1 MSSEKSKDK
10 KKDKLPPLQV
20 IRYNLFML
28 KKVARFTPQYILL
41 MVVVGIIGGI
51 SSSVATV
58 FTYALFNA
66 LDTPG
71 ITFGTIVLYLVLI
84 IGTNFALSIF
94 GAWYFQYYHSVMDRR
109 LQHKMH
115 EELFEQALK
124 MDLACYDDPAF
135 YNDYVWAM
143 DESKGRAEQVL
154 EDTERII
161 TYLITLSTLITLMM
175 QVDILVGGILLLGC
189 IINAVMWELEN
200 KIWFKRNEKIKPYGR
215 KRSYVNRI
223 YHLSDHAKELRVS
236 SAGDNLETMYS
247 DSIDKIIEEEI
258 KSGKKIYLIRTLDN
272 FVSIT
277 VRFLPVVLLL
287 AKLYDGT
294 AQLGG
299 FVASINIIWN
309 LNWSMYDLAKNILR
323 MQDNAQYIGKYLKFL
338 SYTPEITDG
347 PLTAEPLESIELR
360 GVSFAYSANTKNK
373 ENTDEEKEIKYSL
386 KDVNLKINQGEKVAI
401 VGYNGAGKTTLTK
414 LIMRLYDP
422 TEGEILYNGKPLTEY
437 KIPSLRSRIGTVFQ
451 DYKIFAANIAENVM
465 GGEVVEEGDRE
476 TVTDALTKA
485 TFSDKLSS
493 LEMGIDT
500 ELTKEFSEDGTE
512 LSGGEA
518 QKVAIA
524 RIFAR
529 PYELLIMD
537 EPSSALDP
545 IAEYKLNHTI
555 LEYTKDKTVI
565 FISHRLSTTR
575 MADRILMFDSGQLIE
590 DGSHEDL
597 MKKGGKYAEMFRL
610 QAEKYRM

>member
-1 MSSEKSKDK
+1 MSEKSKKDK
-10 KKDKLPPLQV
+10 KKDKLPPLQIV
-20 IRYNLFML
+20 KYNFFML
-28 KKVARFTPQYILL
+28 KKIAQFTPQYIFF
-41 MVVVGIIGGI
+41 MFVTGIIGGV
-51 SSSVATV
+51 SRSVSTV

-66 LDTPG
+66 LDRPG
-71 ITFGTIVLYLVLI
+71 VTFREIATYLVLI
-84 IGTNFALSIF
+84 ILTDVVLSIF
-94 GAWYFQYYHSVMDRR
+94 GAWYFQYYYPVMDRN

-115 EELFEQALK
+115 EELFGHALK
-124 MDLACYDDPAF
+124 MDLACYDDPKF

-143 DESKGRAEQVL
+143 DESKGRAVQVL
-154 EDTERII
+154 EDVGRII

-175 QVDILVGGILLLGC
+175 QVDIIVGAILLAGC
-189 IINAVMWELEN
+189 IINAVMWEINN
-200 KIWFKRNEKIKPYGR
+200 KIYFKKNEKLKPLRR
-215 KRSYVNRI
+215 KNSYVNRI
-223 YHLSDHAKELRVS
+223 FHLADHAKELRVS
-236 SAGDNLETMYS
+236 SAGDNLEEMYS
-247 DSIDKIIEEEI
+247 ENVKEIVREEI
-258 KSGKKIYLIRTLDN
+258 KSGKKVYLLRIIEN
-272 FVSIT
+272 FVSVT
-277 VRFLPVVLLL
+277 ARFLPVVLLL
-287 AKLYDGT
+287 VKFYDGS

-323 MQDNAQYIGKYLKFL
+323 MQDNAQYVGKYIKFL
-338 SYTPEITDG
+338 SYTPNITDG
-347 PLTAEPLESIELR
+347 PLAAGPLESIELR
-360 GVSFAYSANTKNK
+360 NVSFAYTSDT
-373 ENTDEEKEIKYSL
+373 ENAEKAEDEKEIKYSL
-386 KDVNLKINQGEKVAI
+386 KNVSFKIKQGEKVAI

-422 TEGEILYNGKPLTEY
+422 TEGQVFYNGKPMTEY
-437 KIPSLRSRIGTVFQ
+437 KIAALRERIGTVFQ
-451 DYKIFAANIAENVM
+451 DYKIFAASIAENVM
-465 GGEVVEEGDRE
+465 GGEVEENDRE
-476 TVTDALTKA
+476 AVTAALTKA

-493 LEMGIDT
+493 LPKGIDT
-500 ELTKEFSEDGTE
+500 QLTKEFSEDGTE

-555 LEYTKDKTVI
+555 LEYSEDKTVI

-575 MADRILMFDSGQLIE
+575 MADRILMFDDGRLIE

>member
-1 MSSEKSKDK
+1 MSKEKNKDK

-28 KKVARFTPQYILL
+28 KKIAQFTPQYIFF
-41 MVVVGIIGGI
+41 MFVVGIIGGI
-51 SSSVATV
+51 SSSVSTV

-71 ITFGTIVLYLVLI
+71 ITFGTTVLYLVLI
-84 IGTNFALSIF
+84 VGTNLTLSIF
-94 GAWYFQYYHSVMDRR
+94 GAWYFQYYHSIMDRK

-115 EELFEQALK
+115 EELFDQALK

-154 EDTERII
+154 EDTGRII

-200 KIWFKRNEKIKPYGR
+200 KIWFKRNEKIKPFGR
-215 KRSYVNRI
+215 KKSYVNRI

-247 DSIDKIIEEEI
+247 DSIDSIIEEEV
-258 KSGKKIYLIRTLDN
+258 KSGKRIYLLQALDN

-277 VRFLPVVLLL
+277 VRFLPVILLL
-287 AKLYDGT
+287 MKLYDGK

-338 SYTPEITDG
+338 SYTPKITDG

-360 GVSFAYSANTKNK
+360 NVSFAYSASTEKK
-373 ENTDEEKEIKYSL
+373 ESDDGEKEMKYSL
-386 KDVNLKINQGEKVAI
+386 SDVSLKIKQGEKVAI

-437 KIPSLRSRIGTVFQ
+437 EIPSLRSRIGTVFQ
-451 DYKIFAANIAENVM
+451 DYKIFAASIAENVM
-465 GGEVVEEGDRE
+465 GGEAEESDRE
-476 TVTDALTKA
+476 TVIDALTKA

-493 LEMGIDT
+493 LEKGIDT
-500 ELTKEFSEDGTE
+500 PLTKEFSEDGTE
-512 LSGGEA
+512 LSGGES

-555 LEYTKDKTVI
+555 LEYAKDKTVI

-575 MADRILMFDSGQLIE
+575 MADRILMFDSGRLIE
-590 DGSHEDL
+590 DGSHEEL

-610 QAEKYRM
+610 QAEKYKM

>member
-1 MSSEKSKDK
+1 MSEKSKKDR
-10 KKDKLPPLQV
+10 KKDKLPPLQIV
-20 IRYNLFML
+20 KYNFFML
-28 KKVARFTPQYILL
+28 KKIAQFTPQYIFF
-41 MVVVGIIGGI
+41 MFVTGIIGGV
-51 SSSVATV
+51 SRSVSTV

-66 LDTPG
+66 LDRPG
-71 ITFGTIVLYLVLI
+71 VTFREIATYLVLI
-84 IGTNFALSIF
+84 ILTDVVLSIF
-94 GAWYFQYYHSVMDRR
+94 GAWYFQYYYPVMDRN

-115 EELFEQALK
+115 EELFGHALK
-124 MDLACYDDPAF
+124 MDLACYDDPKF

-143 DESKGRAEQVL
+143 DESKGRAVQVL
-154 EDTERII
+154 EDVGRII

-175 QVDILVGGILLLGC
+175 QVDMIVGAILLAGC
-189 IINAVMWELEN
+189 IINAVMWEINN
-200 KIWFKRNEKIKPYGR
+200 KVYFKKNEKLKPLRR
-215 KRSYVNRI
+215 KNSYVNRI
-223 YHLSDHAKELRVS
+223 FHLADHAKELRVS
-236 SAGDNLETMYS
+236 SAGDNLEEMYS
-247 DSIDKIIEEEI
+247 ENVKEIVREEI
-258 KSGKKIYLIRTLDN
+258 KSGKKVYLLRIIEN
-272 FVSIT
+272 FVSVT
-277 VRFLPVVLLL
+277 ARFLPVVLLL
-287 AKLYDGT
+287 VKLYDGS

-323 MQDNAQYIGKYLKFL
+323 MQDNAQYVGKYIKFL
-338 SYTPEITDG
+338 SYTPNITDG
-347 PLTAEPLESIELR
+347 PLAADPLESIELR
-360 GVSFAYSANTKNK
+360 NVSFAYTSDT
-373 ENTDEEKEIKYSL
+373 ENAEKAEDEKEIKYSL
-386 KDVNLKINQGEKVAI
+386 KNVSFKIKQGEKVAI

-422 TEGEILYNGKPLTEY
+422 TEGQVFYNGKPMTEY
-437 KIPSLRSRIGTVFQ
+437 KIAALRERIGTVFQ
-451 DYKIFAANIAENVM
+451 DYKIFAASIAENVM
-465 GGEVVEEGDRE
+465 GGEVEENDRE
-476 TVTDALTKA
+476 AVTDALTKA

-493 LEMGIDT
+493 LPKGIDT
-500 ELTKEFSEDGTE
+500 QLTKEFSEDGTE

-555 LEYTKDKTVI
+555 LEYSEDKTVI

-575 MADRILMFDSGQLIE
+575 MADRILMFDDGRLIE
-590 DGSHEDL
+590 DGSHEEL
-597 MKKGGKYAEMFRL
+597 MKKDGKYAEMFRL

>member
-1 MSSEKSKDK
+1 MSEKSKKDK
-10 KKDKLPPLQV
+10 KKDKLPPLQIV
-20 IRYNLFML
+20 KYNFFML
-28 KKVARFTPQYILL
+28 KKIAQFTPQYIFF
-41 MVVVGIIGGI
+41 MFVTGIIGGV
-51 SSSVATV
+51 SRSVSTV

-66 LDTPG
+66 LDRPG
-71 ITFGTIVLYLVLI
+71 VTFREIATYLVLI
-84 IGTNFALSIF
+84 ILTDVVLSIF
-94 GAWYFQYYHSVMDRR
+94 GAWYFQYYYPVMDRN

-115 EELFEQALK
+115 EELFGHALK
-124 MDLACYDDPAF
+124 MDLACYDDPKF

-143 DESKGRAEQVL
+143 DESKGRAVQVL
-154 EDTERII
+154 EDVGRII

-175 QVDILVGGILLLGC
+175 QVDIIVGAILLAGC
-189 IINAVMWELEN
+189 IINAVMWEINN
-200 KIWFKRNEKIKPYGR
+200 KIYFKKNEKLKPLRR
-215 KRSYVNRI
+215 KNSYVNRI
-223 YHLSDHAKELRVS
+223 FHLADHAKELRVS
-236 SAGDNLETMYS
+236 SAGDNLEEMYS
-247 DSIDKIIEEEI
+247 ENVKEIVREEI
-258 KSGKKIYLIRTLDN
+258 KSGKKVYLLRIIEN
-272 FVSIT
+272 FVSVT
-277 VRFLPVVLLL
+277 ARFLPVVLLL
-287 AKLYDGT
+287 VKLYDGS

-323 MQDNAQYIGKYLKFL
+323 MQDNAQYVGKYIKFL
-338 SYTPEITDG
+338 SYTPNITDG
-347 PLTAEPLESIELR
+347 PLAAGPLESIELR
-360 GVSFAYSANTKNK
+360 NVSFAYTSDT
-373 ENTDEEKEIKYSL
+373 ENAEKAEDEKEIKYSL
-386 KDVNLKINQGEKVAI
+386 KNVSFKIKQGEKVAI

-422 TEGEILYNGKPLTEY
+422 TEGQVFYNGKPMTEY
-437 KIPSLRSRIGTVFQ
+437 KIAALRERIGTVFQ
-451 DYKIFAANIAENVM
+451 DYKIFAASIAENVM
-465 GGEVVEEGDRE
+465 GGEVEENDRE
-476 TVTDALTKA
+476 AVTAALTKA

-493 LEMGIDT
+493 LPKGIDT
-500 ELTKEFSEDGTE
+500 QLTKEFSEDGTE

-555 LEYTKDKTVI
+555 LEYSEDKTVI

-575 MADRILMFDSGQLIE
+575 MADRILMFDDGRLIE

>member
-1 MSSEKSKDK
+1 MSEKSKKDR
-10 KKDKLPPLQV
+10 KKDKLPPLQIV
-20 IRYNLFML
+20 KYNFFML
-28 KKVARFTPQYILL
+28 KKIAQFTPQYIFF
-41 MVVVGIIGGI
+41 MFVTGIIGGV
-51 SSSVATV
+51 SRSVSTV

-66 LDTPG
+66 LDRPG
-71 ITFGTIVLYLVLI
+71 VTFREIATYLVLI
-84 IGTNFALSIF
+84 ILTDVVLSIF
-94 GAWYFQYYHSVMDRR
+94 GAWYFQYYYPVMDRN

-115 EELFEQALK
+115 EELFGHALK
-124 MDLACYDDPAF
+124 MDLACYDDPKF

-143 DESKGRAEQVL
+143 DESKGRAVQVL
-154 EDTERII
+154 EDVGRII

-175 QVDILVGGILLLGC
+175 QVDMIVGAILLAGC
-189 IINAVMWELEN
+189 IINAVMWEINN
-200 KIWFKRNEKIKPYGR
+200 KIYFKKNEKLKPLRR
-215 KRSYVNRI
+215 KNSYVNRI
-223 YHLSDHAKELRVS
+223 FHLADHAKELRVS
-236 SAGDNLETMYS
+236 SAGDNLEEMYS
-247 DSIDKIIEEEI
+247 ENVKEIVREEI
-258 KSGKKIYLIRTLDN
+258 KSGKKVYLLRIIEN
-272 FVSIT
+272 FVSVT
-277 VRFLPVVLLL
+277 ARFLPVVLLL
-287 AKLYDGT
+287 VKLYDGS

-323 MQDNAQYIGKYLKFL
+323 MQDNAQYVGKYIKFL
-338 SYTPEITDG
+338 SYTPNITDG
-347 PLTAEPLESIELR
+347 PLAADPLESIELCN
-360 GVSFAYSANTKNK
+360 VSFAYTSDT
-373 ENTDEEKEIKYSL
+373 ENAEKAEDEKEIKYSL
-386 KDVNLKINQGEKVAI
+386 KNVSFKIKQGEKVAI

-422 TEGEILYNGKPLTEY
+422 TEGQVFYNGKPMTEY
-437 KIPSLRSRIGTVFQ
+437 KIAALRERIGTVFQ
-451 DYKIFAANIAENVM
+451 DYKIFAASIAENVM
-465 GGEVVEEGDRE
+465 GGEVEENDRE
-476 TVTDALTKA
+476 AVTDALTKA

-493 LEMGIDT
+493 LPKGIDT
-500 ELTKEFSEDGTE
+500 QLTKEFSEDGTE

-555 LEYTKDKTVI
+555 LEYSEDKTVI

-575 MADRILMFDSGQLIE
+575 MADRILMFDDGRLIE
-590 DGSHEDL
+590 DGSHEEL

>member
-1 MSSEKSKDK
+1 MSEKSKKDR
-10 KKDKLPPLQV
+10 KKDKLPPLQIV
-20 IRYNLFML
+20 KYNFFML
-28 KKVARFTPQYILL
+28 KKIAQFTPQYIFF
-41 MVVVGIIGGI
+41 MFVTGIIGGV
-51 SSSVATV
+51 SRSVSTV

-66 LDTPG
+66 LDRPG
-71 ITFGTIVLYLVLI
+71 VNFREIATYLVLI
-84 IGTNFALSIF
+84 ILTDVVLSIF
-94 GAWYFQYYHSVMDRR
+94 GAWYFQYYYPVMDRN

-115 EELFEQALK
+115 EELFGHALK
-124 MDLACYDDPAF
+124 MDLACYDDPKF

-143 DESKGRAEQVL
+143 DESKGRAVQVL
-154 EDTERII
+154 EDVGRII

-175 QVDILVGGILLLGC
+175 QVDMIVGAILLAGC
-189 IINAVMWELEN
+189 IINAVMWEINN
-200 KIWFKRNEKIKPYGR
+200 KIYFKKNEKLKPLRR
-215 KRSYVNRI
+215 KNSYVNRI
-223 YHLSDHAKELRVS
+223 FHLADHAKELRVS
-236 SAGDNLETMYS
+236 SAGDNLEEMYS
-247 DSIDKIIEEEI
+247 ENVKEIVREEI
-258 KSGKKIYLIRTLDN
+258 KSGKKVYLLRIIEN
-272 FVSIT
+272 FVSVT
-277 VRFLPVVLLL
+277 ARFLPVVLLL
-287 AKLYDGT
+287 VKLYDGS

-323 MQDNAQYIGKYLKFL
+323 MQDNAQYVGKYIKFL
-338 SYTPEITDG
+338 SYTPNITDG
-347 PLTAEPLESIELR
+347 PLAADPLESIELR
-360 GVSFAYSANTKNK
+360 NVSFAYTSDT
-373 ENTDEEKEIKYSL
+373 ENAEKAEDEKEIKYSL
-386 KDVNLKINQGEKVAI
+386 KNVSFKIKQGEKVAI

-422 TEGEILYNGKPLTEY
+422 TEGQVFYNGKPMTEY
-437 KIPSLRSRIGTVFQ
+437 KIAALRERIGTVFQ
-451 DYKIFAANIAENVM
+451 DYKIFAASIAENVM
-465 GGEVVEEGDRE
+465 GGEVEENDRE
-476 TVTDALTKA
+476 AVTDALTKA

-493 LEMGIDT
+493 LPKGIDT
-500 ELTKEFSEDGTE
+500 QLTKEFSEDGTE

-555 LEYTKDKTVI
+555 LEYSEDKTVI

-575 MADRILMFDSGQLIE
+575 MADRILMFDGGCLIE
-590 DGSHEDL
+590 DGSHEEL